1 MPPSAPIGDKKN
13 IVKMAYIYFQEG
25 RWDKAIEEYKKLLK
39 LDPDDINTHNMLG
52 DVYVKKGSL
61 REAYDEY
68 VRVGN
73 ELTSRGQGDKAAVVN
88 KKIAALDSALLT
100 PEAKA
105 KQNLIKRT
113 LKAEV
118 AMEQGDYQTAID
130 ALGEVLKSDPDN
142 ISIYSKLAELL
153 VAKGK
158 TSEAIQQYAVMG
170 AAYQKNR
177 LYKKAQEAFQ
187 KILELDPNQVEARIN
202 LAQIYIKQ
210 GSESDAKKEFLTV
223 AEIYLRQGDLDKA
236 QVYARKSVELKGIEA
251 YYILGQTLFKK
262 KQFGEAKTEFD
273 NLLRFKVNH
282 VGGLTHLGLV
292 YLELNQLDKAAE
304 QFAKAQKI
312 EKDNPKILEALAEL
326 NLKKGA
332 KDEAEA
338 LFIQVAT
345 WYLGKKDHK
354 KALEIARKAE
364 AADNQSPQVM
374 KLLGEALQED
384 GQKAEAARTFLKAAD
399 LFEKKG
405 QNEIAEPIRKKAKE
419 LEESATPSTSAPAP
433 ATVPAPSTSA
443 PVPAAVPTPQTAEIL
458 APVEP
463 APPAAEA
470 PKPTPS
476 ETPKPEPV
484 AAEAPE
490 SSDEPEAAA
499 KQGEVAVPSVSSQEA
514 IVEKEA
520 VEAPSDRVLDL
531 DEEPEVKVEA
541 SKSEPP
547 TPTASEKSAEQAL
560 DRETELHSQLE
571 IAGDY
576 IKQNMVEDAI
586 EIYQQLLENYPEHP
600 EVRSKLNDAYTL
612 YVKGGDEVIENL
624 EAEQKAKEDEEKRL
638 REERDRR
645 VKEERKV
652 KEELELKAK
661 EEQDRKAREEQEIK
675 AKAELERKTKE
686 DAERRVRE
694 EAELRAREEALQKA
708 RTEIERKAKAEAE
721 RLLREELE
729 KKVKAEAEQKI
740 REEMDRRAKEN
751 EERRLREEK
760 ERNAKEEAERLLQ
773 EELGKR
779 AKEEAER
786 RLREELSQK
795 MKEEAERKLRKE
807 SERMEREEAE
817 KKHLEEIELKK
828 REEDE
833 KAKREQ
839 EIRNRAEETP
849 RMGSGVP
856 DATKSAR
863 LTPSDDSRDEFMTIA
878 VADIYV
884 RQGLYDEA
892 QRIYGRI
899 IDTEPDNYEA
909 KKKLSD
915 LESMM
920 KAKGMQLQAAAS
932 APSAPV
938 STPSASV
945 KPKSTSEPVEP
956 EPAKAQEVVPPPE
969 KEPVAKKKHGKVGYV

>member
-88 KKIAALDSALLT
+88 KKIAALDSSLLT

-312 EKDNPKILEALAEL
+312 DKDNPKILEALAEL

-332 KDEAEA
+332 KDEAVA
-338 LFIQVAT
+338 LFIQVST

-354 KALEIARKAE
+354 KALEVARRAE

-374 KLLGEALQED
+374 KLLGETLQED

-419 LEESATPSTSAPAP
+419 LEESAPSSTSASAP
-433 ATVPAPSTSA
+433 ASAPSSPTAETSA
-443 PVPAAVPTPQTAEIL
+443 SAA
-458 APVEP
+458 P
-463 APPAAEA
+463 APPVAEA
-470 PKPTPS
+470 PLPTPSAKPTP
-476 ETPKPEPV
+476 EPS

-490 SSDEPEAAA
+490 SGGEPEAAA
-499 KQGEVAVPSVSSQEA
+499 KPEEIPVTPVSSQDG
-514 IVEKEA
+514 IIEKET

-531 DEEPEVKVEA
+531 DEEPEAKAEVG
-541 SKSEPP
+541 KSEPP
-547 TPTASEKSAEQAL
+547 PPTASEKSAEQAL

-571 IAGDY
+571 IAENY

-661 EEQDRKAREEQEIK
+661 EEQERKAREEQELK
-675 AKAELERKTKE
+675 AKAEQERKTKE

-708 RTEIERKAKAEAE
+708 RAEIELKAKAEAE

-729 KKVKAEAEQKI
+729 KKVKEEAERKI
-740 REEMDRRAKEN
+740 REELGRRAKEN

-795 MKEEAERKLRKE
+795 MKEEAERKHRKE

-817 KKHLEEIELKK
+817 RKHLEEIELKK
-828 REEDE
+828 REETE

-839 EIRNRAEETP
+839 ELRNRADETP

-856 DATKSAR
+856 DAAKSAR
-863 LTPSDDSRDEFMTIA
+863 LAPSDDSRDEFMTIA

-920 KAKGMQLQAAAS
+920 RAKGVQPHAAAP
-932 APSAPV
+932 ATPAPV
-938 STPSASV
+938 SAPSASV
-945 KPKSTSEPVEP
+945 KSKPPSEPAVP
-956 EPAKAQEVVPPPE
+956 EPAEAQETVLPHE